1 MYKAQ
6 LFAFHFRLSVTPG
19 CEVRVGK
26 HREKRTTCAECEG
39 AAPRGRLRLRTTSRR
54 SPMQTTDKPPRTR
67 GGRALDES
75 QCKSC
80 PHESTNLRR
89 MGSKPSQGEQRN

>member
-6 LFAFHFRLSVTPG
+6 FFAFPFRPSVTPE

-26 HREKRTTCAECEG
+26 HREECRTCAECEG
-39 AAPRGRLRLRTTSRR
+39 AAPRGRLQLRTTSRR
-54 SPMQTTDKPPRTR
+54 FPMQITDKPPRTR
-67 GGRALDES
+67 ERLALDES

-89 MGSKPSQGEQRN
+89 MGSKPSQGAQRN